1 MLEYLALTLAVAL
14 AINVAMFLVAY
25 RKGTDHLTD
34 ISYAV
39 TFVTLAGYGLAFGPL
54 TPFRLLLFI
63 MVTIWAV
70 RLGAFLLRRVVRKGK
85 DGRFDEMRG
94 NFRKFAT
101 FWIGQGLA
109 VWFILIPVLLALRL
123 NADAIPPLAW
133 LGVIIFTIGLI
144 IEAVAD
150 EQKRRFSLNP
160 ANSGRYIHTGLWAWS
175 RHPNYFGEML
185 LWTGV
190 YLVAATVLPPVQAL
204 VALVSPLYIIWLL
217 LFISGIPILERQA
230 DAKWGKEPDYQK
242 YKRRTSLLI
251 PLPPR

>member
-63 MVTIWAV
+63 MVTILAV

-123 NADAIPPLAW
+123 DVDAIPPLAW
-133 LGVIIFTIGLI
+133 LGVHIFTIGLI
-144 IEAVAD
+144 IEALAD

-160 ANSGRYIHTGLWAWS
+160 ANVGRYIHTG
-175 RHPNYFGEML
+175 
-185 LWTGV
+185 
-190 YLVAATVLPPVQAL
+190 
-204 VALVSPLYIIWLL
+204 
-217 LFISGIPILERQA
+217 
-230 DAKWGKEPDYQK
+230 
-242 YKRRTSLLI
+242 
-251 PLPPR
+251 